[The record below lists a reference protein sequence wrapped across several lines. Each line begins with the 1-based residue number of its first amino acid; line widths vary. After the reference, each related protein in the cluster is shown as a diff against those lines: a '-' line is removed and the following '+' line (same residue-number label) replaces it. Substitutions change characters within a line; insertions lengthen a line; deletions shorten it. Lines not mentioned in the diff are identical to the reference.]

1 MVLTSLSNRDS
12 GEKREEEE
20 LNKITCICIICIHC
34 DQISDKKQLKGGRA
48 HFGSQLEGVAC
59 HGREGRLAGVR

>member
-1 MVLTSLSNRDS
+1 MVLTSLSNRDG
-12 GEKREEEE
+12 GEGREEE
-20 LNKITCICIICIHC
+20 LNKITCICIVCIHC